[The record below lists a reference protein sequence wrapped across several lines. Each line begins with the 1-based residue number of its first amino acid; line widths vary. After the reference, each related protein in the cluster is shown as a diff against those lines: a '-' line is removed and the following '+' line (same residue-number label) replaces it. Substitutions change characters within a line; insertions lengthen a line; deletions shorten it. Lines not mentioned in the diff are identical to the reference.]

1 MLHLFN
7 KKDSVDSNIEKDYY
21 KFSILIYFQI

>member
-7 KKDSVDSNIEKDYY
+7 KKDSENSNIEKDYY
-21 KFSILIYFQI
+21 KFSILIYFKI